1 MRDGTTVD
9 KRGAAAEHVLCAHQW
24 HRSLGYKDAL
34 FGTAEDFARDFERAH
49 QYEPPHQSAA
59 AVHVFAE
66 ALTRAQSL
74 DPEMVR
80 SAIAETELETFYGPV
95 KFDGT
100 GRNIAKPMVLTQV
113 KGGKHVVVFPAE
125 LATGAAVVPR
135 PPRAP

>member
-1 MRDGTTVD
+1 M
-9 KRGAAAEHVLCAHQW
+9 
-24 HRSLGYKDAL
+24 
-34 FGTAEDFARDFERAH
+34 
-49 QYEPPHQSAA
+49 
-59 AVHVFAE
+59 HVFAE